1 MTLACESHD
10 TVSASDPP
18 PDRSRR
24 FRRGAPP
31 KYPAAHLRWAK
42 RRSVFFALGT
52 PDHLATYG
60 SGLRLRPGVRH
71 ERRRDG
77 SAPRLEWEGPH
88 DLRLLLCRRPPH
100 FLCDEGACRRGVP
113 AASRLLQGIRVGV
126 VQLRHLRRECGWQWR
141 PADHRK
147 PTL

>member
-18 PDRSRR
+18 PDRSDRSRR

-31 KYPAAHLRWAK
+31 QYPAAHLRRAK
-42 RRSVFFALGT
+42 RRSVFLALGT

-60 SGLRLRPGVRH
+60 SGLRLRPGVRD

-77 SAPRLEWEGPH
+77 SAPRLEREGPH
-88 DLRLLLCRRPPH
+88 DCGYFFADDRRIFYATTEHAGAACPP
-100 FLCDEGACRRGVP
+100 
-113 AASRLLQGIRVGV
+113 
-126 VQLRHLRRECGWQWR
+126 R
-141 PADHRK
+141 PDYSKGYVWALFNYDIYV
-147 PTL
+147 